1 MHQSGCRDRDG
12 PSETRA
18 MPGREQPPR
27 WTLRLHPPGR
37 RRPRH
42 TGRDTSYPDRS
53 NGACSS
59 TQPNVAF
66 PRVERLPEQ
75 RTPQPAQQN
84 VAFPRVERLPRSKS
98 QHFVARLGSQLT
110 GADSA
115 GRTRRGRYRS
125 NNLPDSSSRCD
136 SLLKR
141 LLRYQIDALALGLGN
156 NSQPLVKLGR
166 DAQVE
171 LPRIAMP
178 PFKPRI
184 SPRNWS
190 RSGSYSILA

>member
-1 MHQSGCRDRDG
+1 MR
-12 PSETRA
+12 
-18 MPGREQPPR
+18 
-27 WTLRLHPPGR
+27 
-37 RRPRH
+37 
-42 TGRDTSYPDRS
+42 
-53 NGACSS
+53 
-59 TQPNVAF
+59 PNVAF
-66 PRVERLPEQ
+66 PRVERLPRRKTQ
-75 RTPQPAQQN
+75 RF
-84 VAFPRVERLPRSKS
+84 VARAAGSVAPEGVPRAET
-98 QHFVARLGSQLT
+98 QHLVARLGGQLT
-110 GADSA
+110 GTDSSD
-115 GRTRRGRYRS
+115 RRRRGRCRS